1 MEGGKRGLEW
11 RYTVAALLSSLG
23 SAVLGPYLSLWLKT
37 VGLSFSEIG
46 LVQGVSEIVQLLTD
60 FPTGGFADR
69 YGRVK
74 TCAAGSALF
83 GTGLLMIALS
93 SGLPMVLLGSA
104 MTGFGAAL
112 VSGTMIP
119 WLYDS
124 LGDGN
129 RVKDVLSRVKA
140 LSGPV
145 RFAGGLSAG
154 YLASLAPNLP
164 VLAAGLLS
172 IASALTAYL
181 LLPDNYGTLK
191 KSYVEVLKEGLHELR
206 HNRAVHFLLAA
217 SFLLSFS
224 VRAFFTFWMI
234 LLSGRGLPETY
245 MGLLFALMVLSTS
258 GGALI
263 AKKISPTPR
272 ALAALTALWGLE
284 ILLLGLVEGLAP
296 SILLLFAIEITL
308 GARFPVMAVVR
319 NRFIPSEAR
328 STVNSAMST
337 MASGFMA
344 AANIFVGALA
354 SSFGLEVAYKT
365 AGILA
370 LASALPLLLLS
381 EFDQE

>member
-1 MEGGKRGLEW
+1 MEW
-11 RYTVAALLSSLG
+11 RYTVTALLSSLG

-37 VGLSFSEIG
+37 AGLSFSEIG

-74 TCAAGSALF
+74 TYAAGSALF
-83 GTGLLMIALS
+83 GTGLLVIALS
-93 SGLPMVLLGSA
+93 GNLPMILLGSA
-104 MTGFGAAL
+104 MTGLGAAL

-124 LGDGN
+124 LGDGS
-129 RVKDVLSRVKA
+129 RVKDVLGRVRA

-164 VLAAGLLS
+164 VLAAGVLS

-181 LLPDNYGTLK
+181 LLPDNYGTRK
-191 KSYVEVLKEGLHELR
+191 KSYAEVLREGLRELR
-206 HNRAVHFLLAA
+206 SNRAIHLLLAA

-224 VRAFFTFWMI
+224 ARAFFTFWMI
-234 LLSGRGLPETY
+234 LLSSRGLPETY
-245 MGLLFALMVLSTS
+245 MGPLFALMVLSTS

-263 AKKISPTPR
+263 SKKIGPTPR
-272 ALAALTALWGLE
+272 ALATLTALWGLG
-284 ILLLGLVEGLAP
+284 ILLLGIMENLAL
-296 SILLLFAIEITL
+296 SVFLLFAIEVTL
-308 GARFPVMAVVR
+308 GARFPVMAVVK
-319 NRFIPSEAR
+319 NRFIPSETR

-337 MASGFMA
+337 ISSGFMA

-354 SSFGLEVAYKT
+354 SSFSLEVAYET

-370 LASALPLLLLS
+370 LASAFSLLLLS
-381 EFDQE
+381 KFNQE

>member
-1 MEGGKRGLEW
+1 MEW
-11 RYTVAALLSSLG
+11 RYTVTALLSSLG

-37 VGLSFSEIG
+37 AGLSFLEIG

-74 TCAAGSALF
+74 TYAAGSALF
-83 GTGLLMIALS
+83 GTGILVIALS
-93 SGLPMVLLGSA
+93 GNLPMILLGSA
-104 MTGFGAAL
+104 MTGLGAAL

-124 LGDGN
+124 LGDGS
-129 RVKDVLSRVKA
+129 RVKDVLGRVRA

-164 VLAAGLLS
+164 VLAAGVLS

-181 LLPDNYGTLK
+181 MLPDNYGTRK
-191 KSYVEVLKEGLHELR
+191 KSYVEVLREGLRELR
-206 HNRAVHFLLAA
+206 SNRAIHLLLAA

-224 VRAFFTFWMI
+224 ARAFFTFWMI
-234 LLSGRGLPETY
+234 LLSSRGLPETY

-263 AKKISPTPR
+263 SKKISPTPR
-272 ALAALTALWGLE
+272 ALAALTALWGLG
-284 ILLLGLVEGLAP
+284 IFLLGIMENLAL
-296 SILLLFAIEITL
+296 SVFLLFAIEVTL
-308 GARFPVMAVVR
+308 GARFPVMAVVK
-319 NRFIPSEAR
+319 NGFIPSETR

-337 MASGFMA
+337 ISSGFMA
-344 AANIFVGALA
+344 AANIFVGALV
-354 SSFGLEVAYKT
+354 SFFGLEVAYET

-381 EFDQE
+381 KFNQG

>member
-1 MEGGKRGLEW
+1 M
-11 RYTVAALLSSLG
+11 TALLSSLG

-37 VGLSFSEIG
+37 AGLSFLEIG

-74 TCAAGSALF
+74 TYAAGSALF
-83 GTGLLMIALS
+83 GTGILVIALS
-93 SGLPMVLLGSA
+93 GNLPMILLGSA
-104 MTGFGAAL
+104 MTGLGAAL

-124 LGDGN
+124 LGDGS
-129 RVKDVLSRVKA
+129 RVKDVLGRVRA

-164 VLAAGLLS
+164 VLAAGVLS

-181 LLPDNYGTLK
+181 MLPDNYGTRK
-191 KSYVEVLKEGLHELR
+191 KSYVEVLREGLRELR
-206 HNRAVHFLLAA
+206 SNRAIHLLLAA

-224 VRAFFTFWMI
+224 ARAFFTFWMI
-234 LLSGRGLPETY
+234 LLSSRGLPETY

-263 AKKISPTPR
+263 SKKISPTPR
-272 ALAALTALWGLE
+272 ALAALTALWGLG
-284 ILLLGLVEGLAP
+284 IFLLGIMENLAL
-296 SILLLFAIEITL
+296 SVFLLFAIEVTL
-308 GARFPVMAVVR
+308 GARFPVMAVVK
-319 NRFIPSEAR
+319 NGFIPSETR

-337 MASGFMA
+337 ISSGFMA
-344 AANIFVGALA
+344 AANIFVGALV
-354 SSFGLEVAYKT
+354 SFFGLEVAYET

-381 EFDQE
+381 KFNQG